1 MSTTIRKIKLINY
14 KRFRDYTIEPKQRI
28 NILAG
33 DNASYMLKQGF
44 SMKEVSDWL
53 GHSDISTSMN
63 VYAHLDLE
71 TKKDVAERF
80 KNIFPLKVLPEVLP
94 ASEE

>member
-1 MSTTIRKIKLINY
+1 
-14 KRFRDYTIEPKQRI
+14 
-28 NILAG
+28 
-33 DNASYMLKQGF
+33 
-44 SMKEVSDWL
+44 
-53 GHSDISTSMN
+53 
-63 VYAHLDLE
+63 LE